1 MNKTIMPFPSAGGI
15 IDKVIKAAKVLWN
28 IVSMIPAK
36 DAAKVD
42 SVDKKSSIDDIEH
55 IIEIFADFK
64 EQVHIKAVEIEN
76 AANEEINFYIEE
88 LKSVLIENHDK
99 VSMYGIRISRIEKKI
114 YKIATGINGSID
126 CEISK
131 RVSLDNVE
139 CGNIMKMLSGTKKEK
154 AMSEF
159 MNHTIRE
166 ALSVYCDDFK
176 ENMEEI
182 YDEVEE
188 EVIGVVEHLQNLT
201 VKNLKDMETI
211 SADNYQE
218 TAEKVVAQS
227 EFVLDI
233 CGLTESIMGEV

>member
-1 MNKTIMPFPSAGGI
+1 MNKTTMPFPSAGGI

-36 DAAKVD
+36 AAAKVD

-88 LKSVLIENHDK
+88 LKSVLFENRDK

-114 YKIATGINGSID
+114 DKIATSINGRID

-139 CGNIMKMLSGTKKEK
+139 CGNIMKMLPGTKKEK

-159 MNHTIRE
+159 LNLTIRE
-166 ALSVYCDDFK
+166 AVADYFTDFK
-176 ENMEEI
+176 ESIEEI

-188 EVIGVVEHLQNLT
+188 EVIGVVEHLQNLIE
-201 VKNLKDMETI
+201 KNLRDIEVI